1 MMAIET
7 MNYFSW
13 RSVGMK
19 KFLAKS
25 FAIPLALAL
34 AAPGFAQAKTR
45 AAKAAPTEKTYYG
58 DISDSMCGAK
68 HKMPGSPA
76 ECTAACVKA
85 GSKYVFVRQGKV
97 WEISNQEFAD
107 LAKLAG
113 EHVRLKGTR
122 SADGKSITISELAK
136 STPRKRAAKKVA

>member
-1 MMAIET
+1 
-7 MNYFSW
+7 
-13 RSVGMK
+13 MK
-19 KFLAKS
+19 KYLPVLFLV
-25 FAIPLALAL
+25 PLTLALAVTAL
-34 AAPGFAQAKTR
+34 AQAKKKS
-45 AAKAAPTEKTYYG
+45 AKAAPTEKTYFG

-97 WEISNQEFAD
+97 WEISNQDFAD
-107 LAKLAG
+107 LPKLAG

-122 SADGKSITISELAK
+122 SADGKSITIAELTQSAPSK
-136 STPRKRAAKKVA
+136 HAAKKKAA

>member
-1 MMAIET
+1 
-7 MNYFSW
+7 
-13 RSVGMK
+13 MK
-19 KFLAKS
+19 KYLTLLFVVPLT
-25 FAIPLALAL
+25 LALAVTAL
-34 AAPGFAQAKTR
+34 AQAKKK

-85 GSKYVFVRQGKV
+85 GSKYVFVRQGAV
-97 WEISNQEFAD
+97 WEISNQDFAD
-107 LAKLAG
+107 LTKLAG

-122 SADGKSITISELAK
+122 SADGKSVTIAELTK
-136 STPRKRAAKKVA
+136 SAPSRPKAKKKAA

>member
-1 MMAIET
+1 
-7 MNYFSW
+7 
-13 RSVGMK
+13 
-19 KFLAKS
+19 
-25 FAIPLALAL
+25 
-34 AAPGFAQAKTR
+34 
-45 AAKAAPTEKTYYG
+45 
-58 DISDSMCGAK
+58 MCGAK

-97 WEISNQEFAD
+97 WDISNQDFAD

-122 SADGKSITISELAK
+122 STDGKSIAIAELAK
-136 STPRKRAAKKVA
+136 SAPSKPRARKKAA